1 MKYSLNFSN
10 IIDVTKAPY
19 FADNTGKTDCTETL
33 RKVFDDL
40 LDREI
45 KGVEETEKKLHKI
58 GNNDVYI
65 GFESRIEN
73 NLVRVIF
80 PEFVPDARIIYFPN
94 GTYLV
99 SDTVTYTKD
108 NIKNVH

>member
-1 MKYSLNFSN
+1 MKYPKDFKN

-19 FADNTGKTDCTETL
+19 FADNTGKIDCTEIL

-40 LDREI
+40 LEREI
-45 KGVEETEKKLHKI
+45 QGVKETEEKLHTL
-58 GNNDVYI
+58 GENDVYI

-80 PEFVPDARIIYFPN
+80 PEFVPDARIIYFPK

-99 SDTVTYTKD
+99 SDTVTYT
-108 NIKNVH
+108 